1 MEISDE
7 ESQSPR
13 KPSPPK
19 VVATTQSLS
28 NSISPTSFGTGK
40 DLKKKDKHRAEP
52 VTSNPPHLSTS
63 DQTTSEYFASRTSAS
78 TSVKQTAG
86 SSSTRDSG
94 VHLASKSAGRASEH
108 SKKSK
113 KRVIPQDSEE
123 DEESQLL
130 KHPIASSPGRKSR
143 SSPKLPGSHPDQQV
157 ISDEEEV
164 APPSAQPFRVSS
176 PFVPKPPSPRQGTS
190 ITTSAGASGHNT
202 HTRYTHDILTNLS
215 LPNVS
220 NAQDDLTML

>member
-7 ESQSPR
+7 ESQSPQR
-13 KPSPPK
+13 PSPPK
-19 VVATTQSLS
+19 AVATTQSLS

-52 VTSNPPHLSTS
+52 VTSNPLHLSNS
-63 DQTTSEYFASRTSAS
+63 DHTTSGYFPSKASVS
-78 TSVKQTAG
+78 TSVKQSAG
-86 SSSTRDSG
+86 TSSTRDSG
-94 VHLASKSAGRASEH
+94 VHLASKSSGAASGS

-113 KRVIPQDSEE
+113 KRVIPQDQEE
-123 DEESQLL
+123 DEDLQLL
-130 KHPIASSPGRKSR
+130 EHPSASSPGRKSR

-164 APPSAQPFRVSS
+164 APPSAQPLRVSS
-176 PFVPKPPSPRQGTS
+176 PFVPKPSSPPHEPSV
-190 ITTSAGASGHNT
+190 TTSPGASGFNT
-202 HTRYTHDILTNLS
+202 HTRYNHDSLTKLS
-215 LPNVS
+215 LPNVT